1 MAARVVLTYADYAAI
16 PADGRRYELHEGE
29 LWVMPAPTTPH
40 QRFLRKLLMALSGH
54 VDSQGL
60 GEVFISPVDCI
71 LSDTTVVQ
79 PDILF
84 VDREGLWRISERGIE
99 GPPTLV
105 VEALS
110 RSTARVDRGIKLQL
124 YARYAVPFYW
134 IADLEARRI
143 EAYRLDDGRYEL
155 AAELS
160 GSTNATLP
168 PFPDLL
174 LTPLSLWD

>member
-1 MAARVVLTYADYAAI
+1 
-16 PADGRRYELHEGE
+16 
-29 LWVMPAPTTPH
+29 MPTPTTSH
-40 QRFLRKLLMALSGH
+40 QRFLGELFVVLFDH
-54 VDSQGL
+54 VKSQGL
-60 GEVFISPVDCI
+60 GRVFFSPIDCI

-79 PDILF
+79 PDIVFL
-84 VDREGLWRISERGIE
+84 DSQAIPRISERGIE
-99 GPPTLV
+99 GSPTLV
-105 VEALS
+105 IEALS

-160 GSTNATLP
+160 GSTNATLS